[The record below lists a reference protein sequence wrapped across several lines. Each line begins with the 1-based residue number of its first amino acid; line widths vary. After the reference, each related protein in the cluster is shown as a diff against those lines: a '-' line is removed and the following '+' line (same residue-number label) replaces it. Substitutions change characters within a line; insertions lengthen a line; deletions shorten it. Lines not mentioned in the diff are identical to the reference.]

1 MTPISLSILLLGI
14 ISGII
19 GGALGPTGPA
29 LLLPGI
35 LLLGI
40 APNFKTAVGTV
51 LLAIL
56 PPLSLLA
63 VYEYYK
69 KDLILI
75 NVSILLMIGYF
86 LGSYFGAYITI
97 NNNANIIQFV
107 NGIIF
112 LLLGVFFLRLSM
124 KSPNV

>member
-40 APNFKTAVGTV
+40 TPNFKTAVGTV

-56 PPLSLLA
+56 PPISFLA

-86 LGSYFGAYITI
+86 LGAYFGSYITI
-97 NNNANIIQFV
+97 HNNANIIQFV

-112 LLLGVFFLRLSM
+112 LLLGIFFLGRSM